1 MYTAIMQIVI
11 FITISLISGYIFDSN
26 KLNFLIGVLFG
37 CAMQFIFN
45 YMYTSV
51 LTASIALKNKKLE
64 NERIKEFTMQGMEVE
79 CPCSRKIRD
88 FVPIRLN
95 ANNKYKCKEC
105 QKLITVFVTPSTA
118 LTTEPIL
125 DTDITNPNILKDA
138 NS

>member
-1 MYTAIMQIVI
+1 MYTAIMQILI

>member
-1 MYTAIMQIVI
+1 MYTAITQIVI
-11 FITISLISGYIFDSN
+11 FITISLISGYIFNSN
-26 KLNFLIGVLFG
+26 KLNFFIGALFG
-37 CAMQFIFN
+37 CAIQFIFN
-45 YMYTSV
+45 YIYTTT
-51 LTASIALKNKKLE
+51 LNASIALKNKKLE

-95 ANNKYKCKEC
+95 AGNKYKCKEC
-105 QKLITVFVTPSTA
+105 QKLITVFITPSTA

>member
-1 MYTAIMQIVI
+1 MQIVI